1 MTWQTIRRLISEIL
15 GQDEELITPET
26 KLWRSL
32 DAVSLGKLFLACE
45 RRFKIT
51 IHDEAASSFKRAK
64 DLARYVEQRVA
75 EGRDDFVQPDDTKRD
90 AWYYE

>member
-1 MTWQTIRRLISEIL
+1 MSYRLIRRLLAEIL

-26 KLWRSL
+26 KLWRSV

-51 IHDEAASSFKRAK
+51 IHDEDAPGFKRAK
-64 DLARYVEQRVA
+64 DLVRYVEQRIA
-75 EGRDDFVQPDDTKRD
+75 EGRDDYVQPDDVKRD

>member
-1 MTWQTIRRLISEIL
+1 MTWQTIRRLLAEIL
-15 GQDEELITPET
+15 GQDEELITPDT
-26 KLWRSL
+26 KLWRSV

-51 IHDEAASSFKRAK
+51 IHDESAPGFRRVG
-64 DLARYVEQRVA
+64 DLVKYVEQRVA
-75 EGRDDFVQPDDTKRD
+75 EGRDDYVQPDDIKRE